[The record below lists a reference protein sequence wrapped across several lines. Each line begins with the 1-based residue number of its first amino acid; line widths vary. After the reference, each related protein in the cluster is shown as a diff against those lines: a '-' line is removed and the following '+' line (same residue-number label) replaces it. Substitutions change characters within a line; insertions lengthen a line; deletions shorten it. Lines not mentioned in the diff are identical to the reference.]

1 MKKASLS
8 PHQLFFSLGQP
19 NSRNYLPFLLFPSL
33 LFPSLIPNI
42 VLKSIQISKN
52 YYYYFKEYLI
62 REVTILEHINLV
74 ITFIKPL
81 RGRTISIKLRRS
93 LWNIP
98 VIYLFI
104 FSPFKNKELHIT
116 FFLINKKGERTKE
129 IVIDLMV
136 ALPRLYHSSY
146 SIYWGT
152 NTWEAYRQR
161 VGRKR

>member
-1 MKKASLS
+1 MLSGPCAGDPRLTETKLWSGGFGWRWSGSGRFVGSGRVMDSPRADIKAVGPMKKASLS

-52 YYYYFKEYLI
+52 YYYYYYFKEYLI

-81 RGRTISIKLRRS
+81 RRRAISIKLKRS

-98 VIYLFI
+98 VFFFFFI
-104 FSPFKNKELHIT
+104 F
-116 FFLINKKGERTKE
+116 
-129 IVIDLMV
+129 
-136 ALPRLYHSSY
+136 
-146 SIYWGT
+146 
-152 NTWEAYRQR
+152 
-161 VGRKR
+161 